1 MPGALHSLST
11 CCSLSLE
18 CFSLLP
24 GSPCSFLRPT
34 EPLPQKEDASDLP
47 AGRETLMTQPCP
59 WPAQHLLQLWVTQT
73 FLHIVQRSCWGSSP
87 PNTPSTGSSVSVA
100 DESLAARAP
109 CQLPAAQLPPEVPG
123 QSHVSLRKREGTVWV
138 VGLAGG
144 ARGGIPTL
152 HPSAPQPAQGY
163 RQCPLVPL
171 SLGPCWRPHPG
182 PQGPST
188 CPFTARLGA
197 VTKPP

>member
-24 GSPCSFLRPT
+24 GSPCSFSRPT
-34 EPLPQKEDASDLP
+34 EPLPQEEDTSDLLLASDLDDTALPLACP
-47 AGRETLMTQPCP
+47 APFAIMGDTDISAYCL
-59 WPAQHLLQLWVTQT
+59 ALLLGKLASQH
-73 FLHIVQRSCWGSSP
+73 
-87 PNTPSTGSSVSVA
+87 PSTGSSVSTV
-100 DESLAARAP
+100 DESLAARTP
-109 CQLPAAQLPPEVPG
+109 CQFPAAQLPTEGPG
-123 QSHVSLRKREGTVWV
+123 QSHVSLRKREGTIWV
-138 VGLAGG
+138 LGLAGG
-144 ARGGIPTL
+144 ARGGIPIL
-152 HPSAPQPAQGY
+152 HPSARQPAQGC
-163 RQCPLVPL
+163 RRCPLALL

-188 CPFTARLGA
+188 CPFIARLSV